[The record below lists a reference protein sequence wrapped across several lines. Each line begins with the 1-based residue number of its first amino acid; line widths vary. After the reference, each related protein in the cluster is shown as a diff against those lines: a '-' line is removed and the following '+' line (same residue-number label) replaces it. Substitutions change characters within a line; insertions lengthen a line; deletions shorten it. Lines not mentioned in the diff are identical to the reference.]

1 MKWGSPLRVLCD
13 SKIYTKL
20 KRKFYKTSIR
30 HALFNDTRCWT
41 IKKQHIYEMNVIKV
55 KNIMMEK
62 WKKRKKK
69 EKEKKEKISNEQ
81 NHLKIRVYC

>member
-1 MKWGSPLRVLCD
+1 MKWRSPLRVLCD
-13 SKIYTKL
+13 SKIYIKS

-41 IKKQHIYEMNVIKV
+41 IKKQNIYEMNVIEV

-62 WKKRKKK
+62 WKKRKRKK
-69 EKEKKEKISNEQ
+69 RKDFK
-81 NHLKIRVYC
+81 

>member
-1 MKWGSPLRVLCD
+1 MKIERLKRMNHRIKVRWMKWRSLLRVLCD

-41 IKKQHIYEMNVIKV
+41 IKKQHINEMNVIKV
-55 KNIMMEK
+55 KNIKMKK
-62 WKKRKKK
+62 WKKR
-69 EKEKKEKISNEQ
+69 
-81 NHLKIRVYC
+81 R